1 MWKVAEGARRD
12 GEGTSGMKAKHKD
25 KDKDNVDYKSSAAIT
40 ARDRIRGLKRIRGGG
55 RRVGKKSG

>member
-1 MWKVAEGARRD
+1 
-12 GEGTSGMKAKHKD
+12 MKAKHKD

-55 RRVGKKSG
+55 RRVERKVVERKLIGKWGMIAREGAI